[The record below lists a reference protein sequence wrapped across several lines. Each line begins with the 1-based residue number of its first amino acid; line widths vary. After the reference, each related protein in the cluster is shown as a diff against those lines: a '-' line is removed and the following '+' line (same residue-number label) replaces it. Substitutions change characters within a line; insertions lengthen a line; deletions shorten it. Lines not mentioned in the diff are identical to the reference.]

1 MAKHVVSKDQLKN
14 IARERLRILFDEAH
28 TMFATDSALSHRY
41 VQMARKVAM
50 KVKLRMPRE
59 YKRQY
64 CSHCYKYLVSGKNAT
79 IRVRYGKVIIRC
91 LECKKITRIPIR
103 PQRKRVVTAK

>member
-1 MAKHVVSKDQLKN
+1 MARHTAPKDHLKR
-14 IARERLRILFDEAH
+14 IARERLNTLFVQAH
-28 TMFATDSALSHRY
+28 TMFPSNPALSHRY
-41 VQMARKVAM
+41 VLLARKVAM

-59 YKRQY
+59 FKRQY

-103 PQRKRVVTAK
+103 PTKKVTTLK